1 MNDRIRKNPD
11 KPEEVEQ
18 KDAVPSPLEQAEDAL
33 RRSMK
38 DLEDVKYALD
48 KSTIVATTDRHGTIT
63 YANDKFCEISK
74 YSREELVGQNH
85 RIINSGYHPRE
96 FFQEMWRTIG
106 GGRLWHAEIRNRAKD
121 GSFYW
126 VDTTIVPFLDE
137 RGRPYQYIAIRHD
150 ITDRKRA
157 EAELREQAALTRLGE
172 MAAVVAHELKN
183 PLAGLRG
190 ALEILGRR
198 MPPEA
203 TDRHI
208 VGEMVA
214 RIDALNQMV
223 QDLLVF
229 ARPTPPKIASVST
242 SQIVRD
248 TVALL
253 ATDPDMREITVD
265 EAGLETAPMIQADP
279 ELMKAVLLNL
289 MINAAQA
296 MGRRGRIMVSIA
308 EGHGGC
314 EISIADQGPGIPE
327 EIRAKVFDPFFTTKH
342 RGTGLGL
349 AVARRTVELHGG
361 KLQFECPPGGGTVMI
376 VSLPL
381 SARH

>member
-1 MNDRIRKNPD
+1 
-11 KPEEVEQ
+11 
-18 KDAVPSPLEQAEDAL
+18 
-33 RRSMK
+33 
-38 DLEDVKYALD
+38 
-48 KSTIVATTDRHGTIT
+48 
-63 YANDKFCEISK
+63 
-74 YSREELVGQNH
+74 
-85 RIINSGYHPRE
+85 
-96 FFQEMWRTIG
+96 
-106 GGRLWHAEIRNRAKD
+106 
-121 GSFYW
+121 

-203 TDRHI
+203 ADRQI

-361 KLQFECPPGGGTVMI
+361 KLRFECPPGGGTVMI